1 VSGAPER
8 RAQLEAIFREALA
21 AVDAA
26 ACTRGA
32 LAGAAGAGL
41 AVAGRALPPGARVF
55 LLAAGKAAAPM
66 ARVFEERA
74 GAQLAGGL
82 AVTKDG
88 HGLALAKLRLREAAH
103 PLPDARS
110 ERAGREALALAAA
123 TRREDVLCVLLS
135 GGASSLLACPAEGLT
150 LSDLRDTTQCLLDAG
165 ADIHELNTVRKHL
178 SALAGGRLARAAGA
192 GRIEVLA
199 LSDVPGDRAD
209 VIASGPCAAD
219 PSTYAEALSVL
230 ARRGVQGRVPAR
242 VRALLEAGARGEL
255 AETPKPG
262 DPALARVR
270 TTILASNA
278 SAVAAAREAAAR
290 RGLRAVVVSQPLSG
304 EARDEGRRLA
314 RLARALSTA
323 QPPAQPTCLVAGGET
338 TVRVRG
344 KGRGG
349 RNQELALA
357 AALALAGGAPAA
369 LLAAGTDGSDGPT
382 EAAGAYADE
391 GTAAR
396 GRRAGVDPEAALAEN
411 DSHSFFLAE
420 GGLFVTGPTGTN
432 VMDLALLRVEA
443 SAALNSPVSRA
454 SKSV

>member
-26 ACTRGA
+26 ACTREA

-41 AVAGRALPPGARVF
+41 AVAGRALPPAARVF

-66 ARVFEERA
+66 ARVFEEWA
-74 GAQLAGGL
+74 GVQLAGGL

-88 HGLALAKLRLREAAH
+88 HGAALARLRLREAAH

-219 PSTYAEALSVL
+219 PSSYAEALAAL
-230 ARRGVQGRVPAR
+230 ARRGVCERVPAR
-242 VRALLEAGARGEL
+242 VRALLEAGARGER

-304 EARDEGRRLA
+304 EAREEGRRLA
-314 RLARALSTA
+314 RLARTLSSAQPSA

-344 KGRGG
+344 RGRGG

-391 GTAAR
+391 GSVER
-396 GRRAGVDPEAALAEN
+396 GRRAGVDAAAALAEN
-411 DSHSFFLAE
+411 DSHSFFSAE

-432 VMDLALLRVEA
+432 VMDLALLRVA
-443 SAALNSPVSRA
+443 
-454 SKSV
+454 